1 MVGTPVVS
9 IENLEFAYNGRI
21 ALTGVNLEIHERDF
35 VSIIGP
41 NGGGKSTLL
50 KLILGLLRPRRGRV
64 RVFGQPPEKA
74 RPRVGYLPQHAHH
87 DPQFPTTVREVV
99 MMGRLG
105 RRHSLGPFGKADKQ
119 RANEALVEVGLG
131 DLAGRSFSDI
141 SGGQRQRVLI
151 ARALAAEPDL
161 LLLDEPTS
169 HIDVAAVNEF
179 YDLMERLNDK
189 ATIITVSHDI
199 GFVSRRVKSVV
210 CVNREVV
217 IHPTSDLDG
226 EKVRDLYGTD
236 IRLVRHDHRCAE
248 KGHQWPDS

>member
-1 MVGTPVVS
+1 MVETPVVA
-9 IENLEFAYNGRI
+9 IKDLEFAYNGRVV
-21 ALTGVNLEIHERDF
+21 LTGVNLDIHEHEF
-35 VSIIGP
+35 ISIIGP

-50 KLILGLLRPRRGRV
+50 KLILGLLHPDRGSV
-64 RVFGQPPEKA
+64 RVFGEPPKRA
-74 RPRVGYLPQHAHH
+74 RPRIGYLPQHAHH
-87 DPQFPTTVREVV
+87 DPQFPTTVVEVV

-105 RRHSLGPFGKADKQ
+105 KRLRLGPFGKSDQ
-119 RANEALVEVGLG
+119 RQAREVLKKVGLE

-151 ARALAAEPDL
+151 ARALASEPDL

-179 YDLMERLNDK
+179 YDLMERLNEK
-189 ATIITVSHDI
+189 ITIITVSHDI

-217 IHPTSDLDG
+217 IHPTSDLNG

-248 KGHQWPDS
+248 KGHQWPNS